1 MTGEDTPV
9 QALPI
14 LFVFVE
20 DGTLFIAEDL
30 AAVRRECEPIDVE
43 SGVYTFYDG
52 AGRPLMPRFT
62 TPNRQTRLFGLIST
76 VEPGEFVL
84 EPGSEAECD
93 PIDIALLE
101 TEHVTSNPYF
111 HDLSEVRRYLRAVG
125 ALP

>member
-52 AGRPLMPRFT
+52 AGRPPVLKCDIPIE
-62 TPNRQTRLFGLIST
+62 QKTR
-76 VEPGEFVL
+76 PGVS
-84 EPGSEAECD
+84 GKIRIEARD
-93 PIDIALLE
+93 W
-101 TEHVTSNPYF
+101 
-111 HDLSEVRRYLRAVG
+111 R
-125 ALP
+125 